1 MEIKKSV
8 INQILDTYSTKPKE
22 FETFGNIE
30 HKYQSRI
37 VKGYVIAIEPER
49 RDEIGEETGRIIVK
63 HTSTRGKRVF
73 NDVWEKDGNGGYYW
87 LCRNPKD
94 TPIADAIAYREM
106 ENELDR
112 VKAAARELQKEYSEM
127 KKRLENSEGIKN
139 ASQIIETE
147 RTAGRP
153 KETEKQKER
162 AAEIKRMLDAGKTN
176 TEIMETLEIKKATF
190 YRLKKLI
197 GA

>member
-1 MEIKKSV
+1 
-8 INQILDTYSTKPKE
+8 
-22 FETFGNIE
+22 
-30 HKYQSRI
+30 
-37 VKGYVIAIEPER
+37 
-49 RDEIGEETGRIIVK
+49 
-63 HTSTRGKRVF
+63 
-73 NDVWEKDGNGGYYW
+73 
-87 LCRNPKD
+87 
-94 TPIADAIAYREM
+94 
-106 ENELDR
+106 
-112 VKAAARELQKEYSEM
+112 M